1 MNIAVI
7 AANGRSGKVFV
18 EKALIAGHIVRAGI
32 HQSNTLES
40 HPNLT
45 IVECDATKEKDV
57 SSLINGQDAV
67 VSFIG
72 HVKNSPAFVQTDAIK
87 TVIAAMRSSGLK
99 RIVSLTGTGVRFPG
113 DKIGFVD
120 WFLNTGVAFVDPA
133 RIKDGKSHVAEL
145 QKSDLAWTIIRVLKL
160 ENIKASPFV
169 LTENGPTKWV
179 VSRED
184 VASATLQVLEQN
196 SFIQKAPIISRSK

>member
-1 MNIAVI
+1 MKLAVI
-7 AANGRSGKVFV
+7 AANGRSGKAFV
-18 EKALIAGHIVRAGI
+18 EKALSAGHFVRAGVYR
-32 HQSNTLES
+32 SNDLPK

-45 IVECDATKEKDV
+45 VVECDATDQQAV
-57 SSLINGQDAV
+57 LNLINGQDAV

-72 HVKNSPAFVQTDAIK
+72 HVKNSPAFVQTDATK
-87 TVIAAMRSSGLK
+87 TVIAAMNTSGLK

-113 DKIGFVD
+113 DKVGFVD

-133 RIKDGKSHVAEL
+133 RIKDGKEHVAEL
-145 QKSDLAWTIIRVLKL
+145 QQSGLDWTIIRVLKL
-160 ENIKASPFV
+160 ENIKASPFT

-196 SFIQKAPIISRSK
+196 SFIQQAPIISRAK